1 MNTQTVSQPEP
12 PSMAIASIFTHPGHR
27 PYNDTDPFVRHIHDR
42 ALHAEKLRDTIA
54 DLAAGRIVA
63 AHHHGLF
70 GRNECA
76 AAAAKAIRH
85 EELCPYDGADNL
97 DHLGDSLFETGH
109 NAVID
114 RRYFDG
120 AIASMRRTRELWE
133 PGQYPL
139 DLIRAV
145 LDEGSERGANLLRIR
160 GRVCPAGLVRVQEN
174 AEIAPHVDHAGR
186 DRRDA
191 IETQQIEVQL
201 TGVLMLAESETGGDT
216 TVWPVRLSLPQ
227 YNALRL
233 PEPLA
238 YGIDVTSLPQL
249 KVTLKPRI
257 GDLMLFDARY
267 VHAVSRT
274 CGTAR
279 VSLSFFVGL
288 CRDGRIVVFS

>member
-1 MNTQTVSQPEP
+1 MSTQAMSQLEP
-12 PSMAIASIFTHPGHR
+12 GSLAIASIVSHPGHR
-27 PYNDTDPFVRHIHDR
+27 PYNDADPFVRHIYDR
-42 ALHAEKLRDTIA
+42 ALYADKLRGTIA
-54 DLAAGRIVA
+54 DLAAGRIIA
-63 AHHHGLF
+63 AHHHGIF
-70 GRNECA
+70 DGDECA

-85 EELCPYDGADNL
+85 EELCPYDGADDL

-109 NAVID
+109 SAVID

-133 PGQYPL
+133 RGQYPL

-145 LDEGSERGANLLRIR
+145 LDEGSERGANLLRIG
-160 GRVCPAGLVRVQEN
+160 GRVCPAGLVRVQDN

-227 YNALRL
+227 YDALRL
-233 PEPLA
+233 PEPFA
-238 YGIDVTSLPQL
+238 YGIDSALLPPL

-274 CGTAR
+274 GGKPR
-279 VSLSFFVGL
+279 VSLSFFVGI
-288 CRDGRIVVFS
+288 CRDGRIVIFS